1 MQAGPGAGVIKY
13 ISPGKLLGLPRLP
26 LWAWG
31 AMLCGAIVAVG
42 AAWALA
48 QRIGIERLHDAG
60 THKLDLYAASLDSA
74 LGKYEYLPGVA
85 ALRHEV
91 VALLRNPGPDLEHA
105 VNLYLAK
112 VNADAHS
119 AVLYVLDTR
128 GHTLASS
135 NWNEE
140 ASFVGMDLGYRPY
153 VRDALDHGAGRFYG
167 IGTTSGKPGF
177 YYSQSIRDQ
186 GEVIGV
192 AVVKVSLDHVEKAWS
207 QGGDVA
213 LVVDA
218 SGVVFLA
225 SDPDWKFKTYEPLL
239 PAAAAAIESSRQYA
253 GVQLASLKIAV
264 QFPSIDGA
272 RIIAAGPDQSPRRYL
287 ELVHATPEPTWRL
300 MLLMDYA
307 PVGALIRNSVAFATV
322 AVAFVVLLL
331 LFLYQRRRAIHAGL
345 AAKEALQEAYGQLE
359 RKVAERTADLVA
371 TNTQLNRE
379 IAERQ
384 HAELVLREAQD
395 ALIHAGKMAVLGQ
408 MSAGITHE
416 LNQPLAAL
424 RTLSDNARILLTKE
438 RTDDVRKNLTLIS
451 QLTERMGKITGQLKA
466 FARKSPLQLC
476 RVSLRRALGNVQAL
490 LEQRLRDEQIVFTQD
505 VPADDVEVWADAN
518 RLEQVLVNLVVNALD
533 SMKAVSMRHLEIVV
547 RECDD
552 RVSIAVR
559 DTGPGIA
566 PELLPR
572 LFEPF
577 VTTKEPGAGLGLGLA
592 ISSGIVGDFGGTLAA
607 ANRMEGGAEFTVELA
622 LARETNE
629 A

>member
-1 MQAGPGAGVIKY
+1 M
-13 ISPGKLLGLPRLP
+13 LLGPPRLP
-26 LWAWG
+26 LWAWA
-31 AMLCGAIVAVG
+31 AMLCGTIVAVG
-42 AAWALA
+42 VAWVSA

-60 THKLDLYAASLDSA
+60 THKLDLYAASLDNA
-74 LGKYEYLPGVA
+74 LGKYEYLPAVA
-85 ALRHEV
+85 ALRDEV
-91 VALLRNPGPDLEHA
+91 VALLRNPGPNLEHA
-105 VNLYLAK
+105 VNLYLAE

-119 AVLYVLDTR
+119 AVLYVVDTR

-153 VRDALDHGAGRFYG
+153 VRDALNHGAGRFYG

-177 YYSQSIRDQ
+177 YHSQAIRDR

-192 AVVKVSLDHVEKAWS
+192 AVVKVSLDQVENAWS
-207 QGGDVA
+207 DGGDVA

-253 GVQLASLKIAV
+253 GVQLAPLRIAV
-264 QFPSIDGA
+264 QSPPIDGA
-272 RIIAAGPDQSPRRYL
+272 RIVAAGPDDAPHRYL

-307 PVGALIRNSVAFATV
+307 PVSALIRNTVAFTTIA
-322 AVAFVVLLL
+322 AAFIILLF
-331 LFLYQRRRAIHAGL
+331 LFLYQRRRAIQAGV
-345 AAKEALQEAYGQLE
+345 AARKALQGAYDQLE

-371 TNTQLNRE
+371 TNAQLNRE
-379 IAERQ
+379 IAERER
-384 HAELVLREAQD
+384 AELVLREAQD
-395 ALIHAGKMAVLGQ
+395 ALVHAGKMAVLGR

-424 RTLSDNARILLTKE
+424 RTLSDNARILLTTN

-476 RVSLRRALGNVQAL
+476 PVSVRRALGNVQML
-490 LEQRLRDEQIVFTQD
+490 LEQRLRDERIVLAQD
-505 VPADDVEVWADAN
+505 VPTDDVEVWADAN

-533 SMKAVSMRHLEIVV
+533 SMKAVPLRLLEIVV
-547 RECDD
+547 RQRDD
-552 RVSIAVR
+552 RVSIVVR
-559 DTGPGIA
+559 DTGAGIA

-592 ISSGIVGDFGGTLAA
+592 ISSSIVGEFGGSLVA
-607 ANRMEGGAEFTVELA
+607 ANRPEGGAEFTIELA
-622 LARETNE
+622 LARETND

>member
-1 MQAGPGAGVIKY
+1 M
-13 ISPGKLLGLPRLP
+13 LLGPPRLP
-26 LWAWG
+26 LWAWA
-31 AMLCGAIVAVG
+31 AMLCAAI
-42 AAWALA
+42 AWAVA
-48 QRIGIERLHDAG
+48 QRIGIERLHDTG

-74 LGKYEYLPGVA
+74 LGKYEYLPAVA
-85 ALRHEV
+85 ALRDEV
-91 VALLRNPGPDLEHA
+91 VALLRNPGPKLEHA
-105 VNLYLAK
+105 VNVYLSE

-119 AVLYVLDTR
+119 AVLYVLDRR

-177 YYSQSIRDQ
+177 YHSQAIRDQ

-192 AVVKVSLDHVEKAWS
+192 AVVKVSLDHVENAWS
-207 QGGDVA
+207 DGSDVA

-253 GVQLASLKIAV
+253 SVQLTPLRIAV
-264 QFPSIDGA
+264 QSPPIDGA
-272 RIIAAGPDQSPRRYL
+272 RIVATGPDESSHRYL

-307 PVGALIRNSVAFATV
+307 PVRALIRNTVAFTTIAL
-322 AVAFVVLLL
+322 AFVIL
-331 LFLYQRRRAIHAGL
+331 LFLFVYQRRRAIQVGL
-345 AAKEALQEAYGQLE
+345 AAQEALQQAYDELE

-371 TNTQLNRE
+371 TNAQLNRE
-379 IAERQ
+379 IAERER
-384 HAELVLREAQD
+384 AELVLREAQD

-424 RTLSDNARILLTKE
+424 RTLSDNARVLLTTN
-438 RTDDVRKNLTLIS
+438 RIDDVRKNLTLIS

-466 FARKSPLQLC
+466 FARKSALQLC
-476 RVSLRRALGNVQAL
+476 RVSVRRALGNVQAL
-490 LEQRLRDEQIVFTQD
+490 LERRLRDEQIVFTQD
-505 VPADDVEVWADAN
+505 VPADDVTVWADAN

-533 SMKAVSMRHLEIVV
+533 SMKIVSLRHLDIVV
-547 RECDD
+547 RERGD
-552 RVSIAVR
+552 RASITVR

-566 PELLPR
+566 KEVLPR

-592 ISSGIVGDFGGTLAA
+592 ISSGIIGEFSGSLVA
-607 ANRMEGGAEFTVELA
+607 ANRPEGGAEFTIELA
-622 LARETNE
+622 LARETHD